1 MSTNIGTRA
10 TLLCRYPI
18 ASSDMYY
25 AEIGQRD
32 IYAWDDPRRG
42 FRIWGELTGGGA
54 ETSIPLCEVFLEYAM
69 LCQSS
74 GDETQA
80 YYQME
85 SFGTGLGKTIAIYIL
100 DNVLGNAISNP
111 GACALECLLESLNL
125 NFTLHQIGPELRFI
139 ICECPFEQTALR
151 TGLPYSELT
160 HVGINAMCQAL
171 LHVIQP
177 ELPIET
183 PVDERVDH
191 IFAINTENAYLAG

>member
-1 MSTNIGTRA
+1 MSTILETRA

-32 IYAWDDPRRG
+32 IYVWDDPRRG
-42 FRIWGELTGGGA
+42 FRIWGELTGAGA

-85 SFGTGLGKTIAIYIL
+85 SFGTGLGKAIAIYIL
-100 DNVLGNAISNP
+100 DNILGNAIASP

-125 NFTLHQIGPELRFI
+125 NFTLHQIGPELRFV
-139 ICECPFEQTALR
+139 ICECPFDKIAAQ
-151 TGLPYSELT
+151 TGLPLSELT
-160 HVGINAMCQAL
+160 HTGINAMVQAM
-171 LHVIQP
+171 LHAIQP
-177 ELPIET
+177 ELPIDT
-183 PVDERVDH
+183 PAEERVDH
-191 IFAINTENAYLAG
+191 IFTIKAENARLR